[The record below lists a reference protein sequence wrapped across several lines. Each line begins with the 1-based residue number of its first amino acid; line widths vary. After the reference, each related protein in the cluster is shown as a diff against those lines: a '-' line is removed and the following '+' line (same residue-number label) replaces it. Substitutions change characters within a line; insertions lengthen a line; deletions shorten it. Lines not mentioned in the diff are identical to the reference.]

1 LKAGKLFFLTLAL
14 TGALFGCRARQ
25 APVAPGADQVR
36 AWAGFPEGFQLK
48 AEKGDAAN
56 DKSFFGKPIWE
67 ASYANTNRSLVTI
80 GIIVCDSGTLW
91 GANRAKVTKG
101 IEDTMAK
108 MAAIKNPEDS
118 KTIEAMKKSFSIV
131 TLPNGQKAYFTVVG
145 FGPGGTGYGAF
156 SYERDYDL
164 FVMEDFGADDV
175 TPDKKMK
182 NPVTPTNDVPTLF
195 GKIEAF
201 LEAQQ
206 K

>member
-1 LKAGKLFFLTLAL
+1 MKADKLIFLAFVL
-14 TGALFGCRARQ
+14 TGALFGCHSRKP
-25 APVAPGADQVR
+25 PVAPGADQVR

-67 ASYANTNRSLVTI
+67 ASYGNSNRSLVTT
-80 GIIVCDSGTLW
+80 GIIICEPGTLW
-91 GANRAKVTKG
+91 GAKRAQVTKG

-118 KTIEAMKKSFSIV
+118 KAIAAMKKSFSIV
-131 TLPNGQKAYFTVVG
+131 ALPNGHKAYFTVVG

-164 FVMEDFGADDV
+164 FVIEDFGSDDV

-182 NPVTPTNDVPTLF
+182 NPVTPTNDLPTLF